1 MNYQE
6 YQQLFEAILASKHL
20 FPPYNDSNYFNYTK
34 LNRSRMNRWDKLA
47 QLDEQL
53 VVQVKSIRTTQHWV
67 IISEPWCGDAAHV
80 IPFLIKLAAVNALIS
95 YDIQLRD
102 QPPFLIDLYLT
113 NGSKSIPKL
122 IVRNE
127 SGQDLFYWGPR
138 PAGAQQ
144 LINQF
149 KAANADFEA
158 TKIALQNWYNEDKG
172 AELMQELSNLL
183 LLRNG

>member
-6 YQQLFEAILASKHL
+6 YQQLFEDILAGTHL
-20 FPPYNDSNYFNYTK
+20 LPPYNDAAYFNYTK

-53 VVQVKSIRTTQHWV
+53 VAQIKRVSTPQHWV

-80 IPFLIKLAAVNALIS
+80 IPFLIKLAAENARIS
-95 YDIQLRD
+95 YEIQLRD

-127 SGQDLFYWGPR
+127 NGEDLFHWGPR

-144 LINQF
+144 LLNKF
-149 KAANADFEA
+149 KAADAGFEA

-172 AELMQELSNLL
+172 TELMQELRHFYS
-183 LLRNG
+183 